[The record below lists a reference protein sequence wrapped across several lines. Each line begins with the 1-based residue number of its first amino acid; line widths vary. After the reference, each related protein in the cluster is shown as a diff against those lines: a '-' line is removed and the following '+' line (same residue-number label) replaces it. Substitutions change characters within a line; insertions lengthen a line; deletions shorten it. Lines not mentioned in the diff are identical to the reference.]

1 MKLMKMT
8 LIVLCALT
16 VTGFANVQEYKFPA
30 YKRVFQSTVH
40 DYFGNPRIIM
50 DFDQD
55 RICDFWEGQYN
66 RDGKI
71 TDWEA
76 DPDGDGMSNYVEMA
90 NGFNP
95 FKWTKVPRILTAAEQ
110 AEAERKYAIDRALA
124 LEANKLKWAAR
135 KAELGQFMPLVL
147 GTQEEHDEADKEAMK
162 AMLERAQQ
170 SDREKYPNGPPRL
183 YSFDQSKMQVERMDA
198 TFNLPD
204 GQSAAEQSAG
214 KDGQVARKL

>member
-71 TDWEA
+71 TTGK
-76 DPDGDGMSNYVEMA
+76 PTPTG
-90 NGFNP
+90 
-95 FKWTKVPRILTAAEQ
+95 TACPTTSRWPTAST
-110 AEAERKYAIDRALA
+110 RSSGR
-124 LEANKLKWAAR
+124 R
-135 KAELGQFMPLVL
+135 CR
-147 GTQEEHDEADKEAMK
+147 GT
-162 AMLERAQQ
+162 
-170 SDREKYPNGPPRL
+170 
-183 YSFDQSKMQVERMDA
+183 
-198 TFNLPD
+198 
-204 GQSAAEQSAG
+204 
-214 KDGQVARKL
+214 